1 MCIHE
6 DDTNRN
12 IKLAFD
18 NFYKW
23 YMRKRYTKHIL
34 SQKKIICKDVYIE
47 TKNKLAY
54 MSFARTNTVDPLE
67 EGI

>member
-6 DDTNRN
+6 DDTNRS
-12 IKLAFD
+12 IKLAFN